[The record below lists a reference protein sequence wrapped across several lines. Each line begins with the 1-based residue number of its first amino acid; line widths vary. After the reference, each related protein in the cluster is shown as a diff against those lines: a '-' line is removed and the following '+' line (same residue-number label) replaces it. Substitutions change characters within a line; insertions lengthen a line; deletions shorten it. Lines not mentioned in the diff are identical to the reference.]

1 MIILIFLFKYCLL
14 PIFLFTLEFQLDIHQ
29 PSSVH
34 LLCLILGCWY
44 FNSSLTASSIF
55 SLALFSSSPF
65 HLDVLNFFTLLSSS
79 LKLWLHSFLNLHRL
93 YKVSGSSLKFSNLL
107 FSPEMLKYACLNFCL
122 LHLIHGISASIL
134 VLVFTCG
141 TFLPLSFIRVY
152 ELWIEVKIL

>member
-107 FSPEMLKYACLNFCL
+107 FSPEMYKICLFKFLSFTSNTWYLCKYPCASF
-122 LHLIHGISASIL
+122 HLWYISP
-134 VLVFTCG
+134 LVFYPC
-141 TFLPLSFIRVY
+141 
-152 ELWIEVKIL
+152 LWALNWS